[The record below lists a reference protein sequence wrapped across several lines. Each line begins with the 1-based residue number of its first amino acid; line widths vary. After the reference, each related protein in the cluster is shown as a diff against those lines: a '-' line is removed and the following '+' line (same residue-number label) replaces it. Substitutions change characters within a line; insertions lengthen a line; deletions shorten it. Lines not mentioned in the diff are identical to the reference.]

1 MAQTRIARC
10 VVAAC
15 AAFGLAACGGSD
27 KPANNPQAGGT
38 QCPPGQYFD
47 GQMCQTPGAAVGQP
61 QAGTTPGATT
71 PGATTPG
78 ATVPGAT
85 TPATPG
91 GTTAAPPVAT
101 SAPGTPAQALDPSAA
116 TAATALLSA
125 LAQQN
130 APGAKAMGTAVA
142 GNFQQGQIM
151 ETQVQMNP
159 GKCYTVVG
167 AAVPTVTNLDIEL
180 VPLMPV
186 PGLASPV
193 MAADQTTGPTAV
205 VGAAPNCFKWA
216 LPVGGP
222 MKVVVRVSA
231 GSGIAAAQVFEK

>member
-1 MAQTRIARC
+1 M
-10 VVAAC
+10 AC
-15 AAFGLAACGGSD
+15 AVFGLSACGGSD
-27 KPANNPQAGGT
+27 KPANTGQAAA

-61 QAGTTPGATT
+61 QPVATAAPGTTAPGT
-71 PGATTPG
+71 PS
-78 ATVPGAT
+78 TV
-85 TPATPG
+85 PATPG
-91 GTTAAPPVAT
+91 GTPTAPVVT
-101 SAPGTPAQALDPSAA
+101 SAPGTPAQALDPTAAAAA
-116 TAATALLSA
+116 TQLLTPLAA
-125 LAQQN
+125 QN
-130 APGAKAMGTAVA
+130 APGAKALGAAIA
-142 GNFQQGQIM
+142 GNFQQGQVL

-193 MAADQTTGPTAV
+193 VAADQTQAATAV

-216 LPVGGP
+216 WPVAGP

-231 GSGIAAAQVFEK
+231 GQGMAAAQVFEK

>member
-1 MAQTRIARC
+1 MAQTRLARH
-10 VVAAC
+10 VGAAC
-15 AAFGLAACGGSD
+15 VALGVVACGGD
-27 KPANNPQAGGT
+27 EKPANTGQPAAS

-61 QAGTTPGATT
+61 QPAATAPAATAPGATA
-71 PGATTPG
+71 PGAAP
-78 ATVPGAT
+78 TV
-85 TPATPG
+85 
-91 GTTAAPPVAT
+91 AAPPVAT
-101 SAPGTPAQALDPSAA
+101 SAAGSPAAPLDATSAA
-116 TAATALLSA
+116 AATGLLGA

-130 APGAKAMGTAVA
+130 APGAKAVGTVVA
-142 GNFQQGQIM
+142 GNFQQGQVM

-167 AAVPTVTNLDIEL
+167 AALPTVQNLDIEL

-193 MAADQTTGPTAV
+193 MAADQTQGPTAV

-222 MKVVVRVSA
+222 MKVVLRVSA
-231 GSGIAAAQVFEK
+231 GQGMAAAQVYEK

>member
-1 MAQTRIARC
+1 

-15 AAFGLAACGGSD
+15 TAFGLAACGGSD

-61 QAGTTPGATT
+61 QPA
-71 PGATTPG
+71 
-78 ATVPGAT
+78 AT
-85 TPATPG
+85 TPATATPG
-91 GTTAAPPVAT
+91 AVATPGATPGATPAVPVAT
-101 SAPGTPAQALDPSAA
+101 SAPGTPAQALDPTSAA
-116 TAATALLSA
+116 AATQLLSA
-125 LAQQN
+125 LATQN
-130 APGAKAMGTAVA
+130 APGAKPIGSAVA
-142 GNFQQGQIM
+142 GNFQQGQVL

-167 AAVPTVTNLDIEL
+167 AAVPTVTNLDLEL

-193 MAADQTTGPTAV
+193 MAADQTQGATAV
-205 VGAAPNCFKWA
+205 IGAAPNCFKWA

>member
-1 MAQTRIARC
+1 MAQTRLARH

-15 AAFGLAACGGSD
+15 TAFGLAACGGSD
-27 KPANNPQAGGT
+27 KPANNPQAGAT

-61 QAGTTPGATT
+61 QPAPTTPAATTPGATPGATT
-71 PGATTPG
+71 PGATPG
-78 ATVPGAT
+78 AT
-85 TPATPG
+85 PA
-91 GTTAAPPVAT
+91 APVAT
-101 SAPGTPAQALDPSAA
+101 SAPGTPAQPLDPSAA
-116 TAATALLSA
+116 AAATALLTP
-125 LAQQN
+125 LAQQS

-142 GNFQQGQIM
+142 GNFQQGQVL

-167 AAVPTVTNLDIEL
+167 AALPTVTNLDIEL

-193 MAADQTTGPTAV
+193 MAADQTQGSTAV

>member
-1 MAQTRIARC
+1 MAQNLLVRH

-27 KPANNPQAGGT
+27 KPANNPQAGAT

-61 QAGTTPGATT
+61 QPANPGATPGAT
-71 PGATTPG
+71 PGAAPG
-78 ATVPGAT
+78 TAAPGTVPGAT
-85 TPATPG
+85 P
-91 GTTAAPPVAT
+91 AAPPVAT

-125 LAQQN
+125 LATQN
-130 APGAKAMGTAVA
+130 APGAKAMGTAIA

-159 GKCYTVVG
+159 GRCYTVVG

-193 MAADQTTGPTAV
+193 MAADQTQGATAV

>member
-1 MAQTRIARC
+1 MSGSFWGGVLLAL
-10 VVAAC
+10 VVVQILVIWSIRRHRDPTLKIECDFPIDELMPSLA
-15 AAFGLAACGGSD
+15 GL
-27 KPANNPQAGGT
+27 T
-38 QCPPGQYFD
+38 
-47 GQMCQTPGAAVGQP
+47 
-61 QAGTTPGATT
+61 
-71 PGATTPG
+71 
-78 ATVPGAT
+78 
-85 TPATPG
+85 
-91 GTTAAPPVAT
+91 
-101 SAPGTPAQALDPSAA
+101 L
-116 TAATALLSA
+116 
-125 LAQQN
+125 
-130 APGAKAMGTAVA
+130 GTAVA

>member
-1 MAQTRIARC
+1 MAQTRLARH
-10 VVAAC
+10 VGAAC
-15 AAFGLAACGGSD
+15 VALGVVACGGD
-27 KPANNPQAGGT
+27 EKPANTGQPAAS

-61 QAGTTPGATT
+61 QPTATAPAPT
-71 PGATTPG
+71 GPA
-78 ATVPGAT
+78 AT
-85 TPATPG
+85 TPAATP
-91 GTTAAPPVAT
+91 AVPPVAT
-101 SAPGTPAQALDPSAA
+101 SAAGSPAAPLDA
-116 TAATALLSA
+116 TAAAAATGLLGA
-125 LAQQN
+125 LATQN
-130 APGAKAMGTAVA
+130 APGAKAVGTVVA

-167 AAVPTVTNLDIEL
+167 AAVPTVQNLDIEL

-193 MAADQTTGPTAV
+193 MAADQTQGPTAV

-216 LPVGGP
+216 LPVAGP
-222 MKVVVRVSA
+222 MKVVLRVSA
-231 GSGIAAAQVFEK
+231 GQGMAAAQVYEK